1 VAFGWV
7 LREATTN
14 VIRHSNATTCTIE
27 LDNPPGAEPGA
38 PSVAVLQVRNDGATP
53 STGNTPGHGLAGL
66 RERMTALGGHLTAG
80 PEPGGWF
87 TIEASLAAST
97 SAPTVALDP
106 AR

>member
-1 VAFGWV
+1 
-7 LREATTN
+7 
-14 VIRHSNATTCTIE
+14 
-27 LDNPPGAEPGA
+27 
-38 PSVAVLQVRNDGATP
+38 
-53 STGNTPGHGLAGL
+53 
-66 RERMTALGGHLTAG
+66 MTALGGHLTAG